1 MESSDKKLIEKGKEA
16 KGEQTGD
23 SSGSS
28 SAVDERDVQV
38 IEIEDEREQW
48 GKKADFLLSCI
59 GFAVGLGNVWRFPY
73 LCYANGGG
81 KSLFFRLRFLN
92 GSVPFSMDQYK
103 VYIIKRQPP
112 EILDQKP
119 VFRASDLYSTR
130 DNVGFLC

>member
-16 KGEQTGD
+16 KGEQTSD

-73 LCYANGGG
+73 LCYTNGGG
-81 KSLFFRLRFLN
+81 KLLFLFFHFRFLN
-92 GSVPFSMDQYK
+92 EPAQSLRY
-103 VYIIKRQPP
+103 
-112 EILDQKP
+112 QKTT
-119 VFRASDLYSTR
+119 A
-130 DNVGFLC
+130 